1 MQNQMVRSSTA
12 AKGMGATAASRT
24 TTNGERLTMDSLGR
38 GSPSASWYAP
48 PVRTFGCE
56 NQMLRRFGQPVL
68 PLATHKYKVSPI
80 SASWTPVWK
89 PLLIQAFAGSLVSH
103 LPFRARLE
111 VGQFPLKP
119 YCHPLKAHAFDFFSY
134 GKPGSVN

>member
-1 MQNQMVRSSTA
+1 VQNQMVRSSTA

-24 TTNGERLTMDSLGR
+24 PTNGERLTMDSLGR

-68 PLATHKYKVSPI
+68 PLAMHKYKVSPLSFSGKAVADLGPCRKCLVPSAI
-80 SASWTPVWK
+80 SSKT
-89 PLLIQAFAGSLVSH
+89 
-103 LPFRARLE
+103 
-111 VGQFPLKP
+111 
-119 YCHPLKAHAFDFFSY
+119 
-134 GKPGSVN
+134 